1 MLFLLWGWVVRRQVR
16 ELVQQHGLRK
26 WALIAAALQGKTQ
39 KQVYARWRDYL
50 QVSMGTS
57 HDPHPHTCRG

>member
-50 QVSMGTS
+50 QVSTRDFTRSTS
-57 HDPHPHTCRG
+57 PHV